1 MKFRFEQ
8 KVIYRDLD
16 PFVIISLWV
25 FAVSLQ
31 FSYAIKWDHNIC
43 HRGRRGRRNRLQGG
57 EGSRKCGVLKKN
69 TYIIPCIVLKAQ
81 QNVFTDTKNSGFNG
95 ICRLKLGSF
104 ICFWASLFNIHKY
117 LLNRPKWFHIE
128 RWYWNKSAVREAL
141 FQQRKAEQ
149 QDLQI
154 NILVS

>member
-43 HRGRRGRRNRLQGG
+43 HGGGGGAGKGCRGGDAPGSVVYWRKKHIYHFLDPSRLK
-57 EGSRKCGVLKKN
+57 EIFEWLLN
-69 TYIIPCIVLKAQ
+69 
-81 QNVFTDTKNSGFNG
+81 FGFYG
-95 ICRLKLGSF
+95 ICRPELEGF

-128 RWYWNKSAVREAL
+128 RWYRNKRAGSERPFLTRQNEIMGL
-141 FQQRKAEQ
+141 P
-149 QDLQI
+149 
-154 NILVS
+154 N

>member
-43 HRGRRGRRNRLQGG
+43 HGGRRGRRRRLQRRGKLK
-57 EGSRKCGVLKKN
+57 KCGALKEK
-69 TYIIPCIVLKAQ
+69 YIHNSFYLSTGA
-81 QNVFTDTKNSGFNG
+81 TKHFNECRTLAFYG
-95 ICRLKLGSF
+95 ISRLKLGSF
-104 ICFWASLFNIHKY
+104 ICFRASIFNIHKY
-117 LLNRPKWFHIE
+117 LLNRPEWFHIE
-128 RWYWNKSAVREAL
+128 RWYQNKQAESERH
-141 FQQRKAEQ
+141 FQPWKTR
-149 QDLQI
+149 
-154 NILVS
+154 

>member
-43 HRGRRGRRNRLQGG
+43 HGGRRGRRKRLQRRG
-57 EGSRKCGVLKKN
+57 
-69 TYIIPCIVLKAQ
+69 
-81 QNVFTDTKNSGFNG
+81 
-95 ICRLKLGSF
+95 RLKEVWCTKEKHIHNFLHPSIHTTKYFNDYRTLAFMECVGQTGKLYLF
-104 ICFWASLFNIHKY
+104 AFGLLSLISTNIKQTNMTSHWKVISEPVG
-117 LLNRPKWFHIE
+117 R
-128 RWYWNKSAVREAL
+128 VREAL
-141 FQQRKAEQ
+141 FNSDKVIG
-149 QDLQI
+149 LT
-154 NILVS
+154 N

>member
-43 HRGRRGRRNRLQGG
+43 HGGGGGDGKAAEEGMLKEVWCTEEKHIDHFLDPSRHKEIFEWLLNFGFYGIRRPEL
-57 EGSRKCGVLKKN
+57 EV
-69 TYIIPCIVLKAQ
+69 
-81 QNVFTDTKNSGFNG
+81 
-95 ICRLKLGSF
+95 F

-128 RWYWNKSAVREAL
+128 RWFCNKTAGSERH
-141 FQQRKAEQ
+141 FQARQNKIME
-149 QDLQI
+149 LP
-154 NILVS
+154 N

>member
-43 HRGRRGRRNRLQGG
+43 HGGRRGRRKRLQ
-57 EGSRKCGVLKKN
+57 SRGKLKEVWCTKEKHIQN
-69 TYIIPCIVLKAQ
+69 SLYPSIGTTKYFKDYWTLAFTESVSSSWKAL
-81 QNVFTDTKNSGFNG
+81 FAF
-95 ICRLKLGSF
+95 RLLS
-104 ICFWASLFNIHKY
+104 SNIHKY
-117 LLNRPKWFHIE
+117 LWNRPKWLHNE
-128 RWYWNKSAVREAL
+128 RWHGTSK
-141 FQQRKAEQ
+141 QGQRRTFRQWKTK
-149 QDLQI
+149 
-154 NILVS
+154 